1 MQIITNNIEKECW
14 DLLSLY
20 EDVEYVKEQI
30 KLVKPDIRQ
39 NTLKKVASEINL
51 YIKQANEL
59 YNSNNDSIITSPL
72 TLFYSLNNLVKA
84 VYLLKHP
91 TNGIKASHGLKLKT
105 EGGTDYKLNELF
117 VHLNNSG
124 TFYDL
129 NQLLCSNL
137 SSDIDISID
146 DVLKCI
152 PELSFLYNLVY
163 GKEANVYLMR
173 KNLDNN
179 YEYDV
184 VLPNNNYEQL
194 ERKNLGLLRKNAVQ
208 FSFYQNSVG
217 YYCNLYKTMGT
228 ENINNILEKDIYNNT
243 YLALGISLN
252 NQLIKIHQLNAIYII
267 FYVFS
272 MELRYRAYEWIN
284 IINSKEKAI
293 VKKAIEELKVKMLV
307 YILELIM
314 GDELE
319 FTSKVEDYRDDVDY
333 SKLTDKILD
342 EIKRKNRIYGR
353 SILDPLI

>member
-30 KLVKPDIRQ
+30 KLVKPDIKET
-39 NTLKKVASEINL
+39 TLKKVASEINL

-84 VYLLKHP
+84 VYLLKYP

-105 EGGTDYKLNELF
+105 ESGITYKLNELF

-129 NQLLCSNL
+129 NKLLSSNL
-137 SSDIDISID
+137 PIDIDISID

-152 PELSFLYNLVY
+152 PELSSLYNLVY
-163 GKEANVYLMR
+163 EKEANVYLMR

-179 YEYDV
+179 YEYNIL
-184 VLPNNNYEQL
+184 LPNNNYEQL
-194 ERKNLGLLRKNAVQ
+194 EDKDLGLLRENA
-208 FSFYQNSVG
+208 FRLSFYQDLFG
-217 YYCNLYKTMGT
+217 YHCNAYKTAGT
-228 ENINNILEKDIYNNT
+228 ENVNNILEKDIYNNI
-243 YLALGISLN
+243 YLVLGIPIN
-252 NQLIKIHQLNAIYII
+252 NQIIKIHQLNAIYII

-293 VKKAIEELKVKMLV
+293 IKKAIEELKVKMLV
-307 YILELIM
+307 CILSLIM
-314 GDELE
+314 NDELE
-319 FTSKVEDYRDDVDY
+319 FTSKVENYRDDVDY
-333 SKLTDKILD
+333 SELTDKILD
-342 EIKRKNRIYGR
+342 EIKRKNRIHGK
-353 SILDPLI
+353 SVLDPLI